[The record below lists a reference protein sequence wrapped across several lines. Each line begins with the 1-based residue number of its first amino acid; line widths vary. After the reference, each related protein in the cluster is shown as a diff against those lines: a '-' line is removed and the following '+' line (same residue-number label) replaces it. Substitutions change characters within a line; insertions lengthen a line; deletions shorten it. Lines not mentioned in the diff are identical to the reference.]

1 MENHST
7 QYNNIESTV
16 ESGGAIPMNNH
27 NGQSGITVTVAVR
40 VRPFSSLESSHGRQC
55 CLQVEKQDTI
65 MIGKDKSFTFDH
77 VFDSNTS
84 QEELYKSIVLPLING
99 IFEGFHSCLFAY
111 GQTGSG
117 KTYTMGTSC
126 FGPVTPSH
134 GIIPRV
140 IEDICNHAKT
150 MTKDYEISLKVSFI
164 EIYNEDVRDLLKQHS
179 KKHLDGRPN
188 AKDSFSLAP
197 NSKIQVREDETGN
210 VFLEGVN
217 EVNIQT
223 YEDAIGCLE
232 SGAIHRATASH
243 DLNERSSRSHAVFT
257 IYLSKRPIQG
267 PKTDKKIV
275 SQFQLVDLA
284 GSERAKRTN
293 AEGTRLKEGISIN
306 TSLLALMEVISVLGD
321 EKKRGSH
328 VPYRRSKL
336 TRILTNSLGGNSKT
350 AMIAC
355 ISPSEDSMQE
365 TLNTLK
371 YAHRARNIRNK
382 PVVNYDTTF
391 SELQELRKKVAQLQ
405 EQLAAYENSG
415 AMLLTCE
422 HPTKNSVKEEQ
433 EFQGQRKGPKN
444 VEELTSQSESRSVLE
459 RYQQEV
465 KSLRRCAHYL
475 KLERDVLAIQIE
487 NMAATNKRQ
496 KRKNFLDFASHNLG
510 DSDEED
516 LRDTKSST
524 VLDPILE
531 SPKHLESK
539 SELLSVE
546 QVTPDTSLE
555 SIIQQEDHEVWE
567 TEAKNKEKLLEW
579 FLKDIFDDSSHCLLE
594 EENGIESISIVQS
607 TEEGWLVK
615 AEERKLEACLEEI
628 RKILTEKQS
637 ALRRIAHIERFLLLE
652 CNKYRRLIAT
662 KREDLQTQEFE
673 LRKWLN
679 PKGGEQTSQEVPL
692 SMDMKTGLGNGFSI
706 VDKFQRDTRE
716 METLEQNTYRLDTFL
731 SYCKKN
737 KAILLDDFKHLR
749 KYEVKVCR
757 QLEMIQNRQASKKA
771 NNDEYDI
778 LMKEG
783 TTKNDNHGHPMF
795 DKADDLIHTLE
806 TNILDILKEKL
817 TIDETINQAVQKEV
831 AVVNKHAAH
840 ALLNAVSNQDSNQRK
855 SETQQKALMDCTQST
870 FLYSDVE
877 DSWNIIHLQDS
888 IEALDIEIEYRKQRI
903 RQGQDI
909 ISHPVQKC
917 KALFEK
923 IYLLPNVSL
932 QVRIA
937 LLEFVK
943 RWLKSQEQ
951 VKSFKQTEQKLR
963 QELNNLI
970 NCFSD
975 WQQRAKWQELEM
987 ESWKTQQC
995 LHELEMIEKV
1005 ISLDG
1010 YEEYNEENLLEGV
1023 QRRISNTFLSSG
1035 DNDLESS
1042 SLFDFDEASVHAKY
1056 PNDLFDLDWSDM
1068 EMESAI

>member
-1 MENHST
+1 MENYPT
-7 QYNNIESTV
+7 QDNSIEKTI
-16 ESGGAIPMNNH
+16 EPGAGIPMNNH

-40 VRPFSSLESSHGRQC
+40 VRPFSTLEASHGQQS
-55 CLQVEKQDTI
+55 CLQVDKQDTI

-84 QEELYKSIVLPLING
+84 QEQLYKSIVLPLING

-140 IEDICNHAKT
+140 VEDICNHAKT

-179 KKHLDGRPN
+179 KKILDGRSG

-197 NSKIQVREDETGN
+197 NTKIQVREDESGN

-217 EVNIQT
+217 EVTIQT
-223 YEDAIGCLE
+223 YEDAIACLE

-257 IYLSKRPIQG
+257 IYLSKRPLQG

-371 YAHRARNIRNK
+371 YANRARNIRNK

-405 EQLAAYENSG
+405 EQLAAYESG
-415 AMLLTCE
+415 GEVLVTSE
-422 HPTKNSVKEEQ
+422 Y
-433 EFQGQRKGPKN
+433 QGKRKISKDA
-444 VEELTSQSESRSVLE
+444 EDSTTQSEYRSILE

-465 KSLRRCAHYL
+465 KSLKRCAHYL

-496 KRKNFLDFASHNLG
+496 KRKNFLDFASNNLG
-510 DSDEED
+510 DSDED
-516 LRDTKSST
+516 VLRDKTST
-524 VLDPILE
+524 VLDSILE
-531 SPKHLESK
+531 SPRQLDSK

-546 QVTPDTSLE
+546 QVTPDTSLN
-555 SIIQQEDHEVWE
+555 SIIQQEEDHELWE
-567 TEAKNKEKLLEW
+567 DEGMKKEKLLET
-579 FLKDIFDDSSHCLLE
+579 FLEDIFEDSSRELLE
-594 EENGIESISIVQS
+594 NGQGS
-607 TEEGWLVK
+607 TDHECKSQKSLIQV
-615 AEERKLEACLEEI
+615 EERNLDTCLGEI
-628 RKILTEKQS
+628 RKILTEKHS
-637 ALRRIAHIERFLLLE
+637 TLRRIAHIERFLLLE
-652 CNKYRRLIAT
+652 CNKYQRLIAT
-662 KREDLQTQEFE
+662 EREE
-673 LRKWLN
+673 LRTVEAELRNWISQK
-679 PKGGEQTSQEVPL
+679 EEDQTSSKIPV
-692 SMDMKTGLGNGFSI
+692 SMDAEMIQGNSFST
-706 VDKFQRDTRE
+706 VDKFQQYTRE
-716 METLEQNTYRLDTFL
+716 IERLEQNTYRLDTFL
-731 SYCKKN
+731 SNCKKN
-737 KAILLDDFKHLR
+737 KSILLEDCKHLR
-749 KYEVKVCR
+749 KHEANVCR
-757 QLEMIQNRQASKKA
+757 QLEIIRKRQTSSQEKGNESNIPIEEEISEKAKYNHSMI
-771 NNDEYDI
+771 
-778 LMKEG
+778 
-783 TTKNDNHGHPMF
+783 
-795 DKADDLIHTLE
+795 DKAGELIQALE
-806 TNILDILKEKL
+806 THILDILKEKL
-817 TIDETINQAVQKEV
+817 TVEETFHQAVQKEV

-840 ALLNAVSNQDSNQRK
+840 AMLNAVSDQNSNHVTLD
-855 SETQQKALMDCTQST
+855 TQHKAPVVNCAHST
-870 FLYSDVE
+870 FSSCDEE
-877 DSWNIIHLQDS
+877 DSWNIIHLQDY

-909 ISHPVQKC
+909 LSHSVQQC

-923 IYLLPNVSL
+923 IYSLPNTSL
-932 QVRIA
+932 QVRIT

-951 VKSFKQTEQKLR
+951 VNSLKQTHQKLR
-963 QELNNLI
+963 QELANLF
-970 NCFSD
+970 NCVSS
-975 WQQRAKWQELEM
+975 WQQRVKWQELEM
-987 ESWKTQQC
+987 ENWKTQQC

-1010 YEEYNEENLLEGV
+1010 YEEYNEENLSEDL
-1023 QRRISNTFLSSG
+1023 QRRISNTFLSSVE
-1035 DNDLESS
+1035 NDLESS
-1042 SLFDFDEASVHAKY
+1042 SLLDYDEANVHAKY

-1068 EMESAI
+1068 EIESVI